1 MQFSL
6 ENWFIT
12 NWLQST
18 RLSIECSWL
27 RWSKSARNL
36 SCLVLPKRNG
46 KTSISTFAVINCY
59 THSTSFKQVCTRS
72 RSCWHNFTRPVV
84 KGPTSRRCCGCPL
97 STDISA
103 SATAATGNVLRIRRG
118 QKKSKTT
125 SISHLENEKKKYS
138 RCFGVFHCLCLHEVS
153 ECADGSETSK
163 TKLVAS
169 VRWTVLPHANAS
181 CFVWFST
188 YNLLNMKRMSVR
200 SCKAAK
206 LWFEI
211 YYGFAPQHER
221 PMLWKEIE
229 RYW

>member
-84 KGPTSRRCCGCPL
+84 KGQTSRRCCGCPL

-118 QKKSKTT
+118 QKKEQDDFNLALGK
-125 SISHLENEKKKYS
+125 LKEKILTMF
-138 RCFGVFHCLCLHEVS
+138 RCFPLSVFTWSQRMCRWQRNVKNKTCCFCALNGVTTC
-153 ECADGSETSK
+153 
-163 TKLVAS
+163 
-169 VRWTVLPHANAS
+169 
-181 CFVWFST
+181 
-188 YNLLNMKRMSVR
+188 
-200 SCKAAK
+200 
-206 LWFEI
+206 
-211 YYGFAPQHER
+211 
-221 PMLWKEIE
+221 
-229 RYW
+229 